1 MWQIK
6 IHRLVTE
13 EDFKKID
20 PSHQSYVLRTI
31 RKKLSLDPESYGK
44 PLRGEFK
51 GYWRLSVGDFR
62 VIYRIVKNKILVLVI
77 RIGICRDARVYE
89 ELFFRLKKLSK
100 NE

>member
-1 MWQIK
+1 MWHVK
-6 IHRLVTE
+6 IHRLVIE

-20 PSHQSYVLRTI
+20 FSEQLYILRTI

-62 VIYRIVKNKILVLVI
+62 VIYRIIKNKILVLVI
-77 RIGICRDARVYE
+77 KIGIRRDARVYE
-89 ELFFRLKKLSK
+89 ELFFRLKKL
-100 NE
+100 